1 MKIGVLTRIYNDNNS
16 RKEFVNQSYLSLLI
30 RYNHIPI
37 IISSFNNEEVL
48 SLCDGFLIPG
58 GDDVNPKLYYQSKND
73 LTGIVDDQVD
83 DLDFKVLDHAFKYN
97 KPILGICRGIQVI
110 NVYLGGSLVNHIE
123 EDNHSNKQIDYL
135 KFTKDS
141 HFHDLRNKI
150 IIINSYHHQK
160 IDTLGKSLFIE
171 AISNEAIEIVTSSKY
186 KLIATQYHIEKI
198 NDQYT
203 KLIMDYFLGLFS
215 L

>member
-1 MKIGVLTRIYNDNNS
+1 MKIGVLTRIYSDGNNK
-16 RKEFVNQSYLSLLI
+16 KEFVNQSYLSLLI

-48 SLCDGFLIPG
+48 SLCDGFFLPG
-58 GDDVNPKLYYQSKND
+58 GDDVDPKLYGQRKND

-83 DLDFKVLDHAFKYN
+83 ELDFKVLDYAIKFN
-97 KPILGICRGIQVI
+97 KPVLGICRGLQVI

-123 EDNHSNKQIDYL
+123 EEIHSNKEVDYL
-135 KFTKDS
+135 KFTSDS
-141 HFHDLRNKI
+141 HFSSLKDKI
-150 IIINSYHHQK
+150 IKINSYHHQK
-160 IDTLGKSLFIE
+160 IDSLGKDLFVE
-171 AISNEAIEIVTSSKY
+171 AISNEAIEVISSSKH
-186 KLIATQYHIEKI
+186 KVIATQYHIEKI
-198 NDQYT
+198 EDKYT